1 MKKLKRAIFIFIII
15 LIANTITANG
25 VQVIGCH
32 PCPTRCIL
40 QPLKE
45 IVKPSRGDR
54 TPDYIL
60 VKATAYDLGFNSCG
74 KKQNH
79 PAYGITASGFSLK
92 GLYWETD
99 KYIAVDPKVIPL
111 GSFVEVIFQTEY
123 HSIYSGVYKAV
134 DTGSAIKGNR
144 IDVFIGD
151 FKQSKS
157 SQEAL
162 DFGVAEA
169 FIRIIE
175 PVGGE

>member
-15 LIANTITANG
+15 LIANTITTNG
-25 VQVIGCH
+25 VQVIGCS
-32 PCPTRCIL
+32 PYPTDGIL
-40 QPLKE
+40 QPLKK
-45 IVKPSRGDR
+45 IIKPSRGDR

-60 VKATAYDLGFNSCG
+60 VKATAYDLGYASCG

-92 GLYWETD
+92 GMYWETD

-111 GSFVEVIFQTEY
+111 GSFVEIIFQTEY

-134 DTGSAIKGNR
+134 DTGSAIKGKR

-151 FKQSKS
+151 FKQNKS

-162 DFGVAEA
+162 DFGIVEA
-169 FIRIIE
+169 FVRVIK
-175 PVGGE
+175 